1 MNSPFYG
8 VSGQGYFLGYHC
20 LAKYVKVTF
29 FCGAEL
35 RPMPPGASKQKGV
48 RYLDIYEDTQLDEA
62 LMVDWIRQAS
72 TLPGWE
78 P

>member
-1 MNSPFYG
+1 
-8 VSGQGYFLGYHC
+8 
-20 LAKYVKVTF
+20 
-29 FCGAEL
+29 
-35 RPMPPGASKQKGV
+35 MPPGASKQKGV
-48 RYLDIYEDTQLDEA
+48 RHLDIYEDTQLDEA